1 TGASRGLGLMIGTAL
16 AAAGY
21 RVIAI
26 ARHETA
32 ELRAA
37 AAAASE
43 AQRGALEFRAFD
55 LAQIGAIAKL
65 AASLHEEYGPLYGL
79 VNNAGIGTAG
89 VLGLMPDAA
98 IAELLRLNVESPD
111 RKSTRLNSS
120 HLGISY
126 AAFCLKKKKPH
137 HGQVR
142 GARRLRVR
150 GGRVLRGRARRAPRY
165 RAEGDLRRDQRA
177 LADGARGPLRR
188 LSGAR

>member
-1 TGASRGLGLMIGTAL
+1 MISTAL

-79 VNNAGIGTAG
+79 VNNAGIGTTAYSASCRT
-89 VLGLMPDAA
+89 PRSRSCCA
-98 IAELLRLNVESPD
+98 
-111 RKSTRLNSS
+111 STSS
-120 HLGISY
+120 
-126 AAFCLKKKKPH
+126 
-137 HGQVR
+137 
-142 GARRLRVR
+142 RRSCSRSTSC
-150 GGRVLRGRARRAPRY
+150 GG
-165 RAEGDLRRDQRA
+165 
-177 LADGARGPLRR
+177 
-188 LSGAR
+188 